1 MTKFTKQSIKKWNK
15 NSVELIFQL
24 KKSYSGINT
33 NEMGVQFYARL
44 NLEQHR
50 KQSCMKKTV
59 QF

>member
-33 NEMGVQFYARL
+33 NEMVVQFYARL

-50 KQSCMKKTV
+50 KQSWMKKTV